1 MTTYSESFLNK
12 LFSYSIWLLG
22 YEFSDTIVLLTRE
35 KAIFAVSSKKS
46 KCKPNQFFENNQLLC
61 SESLLEAMKT
71 PEDYDGP
78 AI

>member
-1 MTTYSESFLNK
+1 MGKVREDPIRIQSVDF
-12 LFSYSIWLLG
+12 FIWLLG

-35 KAIFAVSSKKS
+35 KAIFAVSSKK
-46 KCKPNQFFENNQLLC
+46 K
-61 SESLLEAMKT
+61 SLLEAMKT